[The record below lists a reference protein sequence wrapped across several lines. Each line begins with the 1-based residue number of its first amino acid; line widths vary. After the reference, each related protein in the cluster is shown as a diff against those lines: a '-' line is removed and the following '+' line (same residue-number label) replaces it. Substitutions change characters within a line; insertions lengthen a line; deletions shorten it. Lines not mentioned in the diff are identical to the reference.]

1 MRGRLESP
9 FVGREHEL
17 AMLELCLA
25 EAQRAETRVV
35 VLDGEPGIGK
45 SSLLRRFVAS
55 VPGAAVLRATG
66 DEVESLVAYG
76 VVEQLLAD
84 SAEDPRMGRGARG
97 KVVGD
102 HEDPVAG
109 GNELVDAFQRARRG
123 SEVVVVA
130 IDDLHWTDR
139 PSAVA
144 LRLALRRARQIPLL
158 ALFALRSGQSLR
170 LGEDW
175 ARFVFGD
182 HRVVRL
188 RIGGLGRRDVV
199 ALADAL
205 GVGGLTPWAAAR
217 LLEHTGGNPLHCCAL
232 LEELDPDVWTRPG
245 RLPAPRALAA
255 LVLARLGKL
264 STDTQRMVS
273 GAAVLGRRCRV
284 DTAAAIAG
292 LTDPLPAL
300 QEAVE
305 AGLLAET
312 VEGPA
317 AEISFA
323 HALIQRAVYDDLG
336 PARRREIHRSA
347 VPLVAPL
354 DALSH
359 RVAAAYG
366 PDDALADDLEA
377 AALSARGPSRLSEAA
392 SWWTHAAAASA
403 TSSERSRRAV
413 AALELLVHS
422 GNVADAEALLASTSE
437 LPRDSRLD
445 CLAGELDL
453 LAGRFAAGMQR
464 LHAAWIAH
472 DDEPEPRLAARV
484 ALLLAHGCMLESHLD
499 DAVAWA
505 ERGAATAM
513 RDPPLQREA
522 TAFSAVMLVMV
533 GREADGARRLASVA
547 PVAADVAPGE
557 SALLVWRGAARFLT
571 DDLDG
576 ASADLST
583 AAGRL
588 QASGNARSLTRC
600 LCWLAACEYL
610 SGDWDDCALH
620 AELAVKLA
628 QDAARVWDLCFA
640 NAQAA
645 RVAAGRGDWAAASG
659 HVEAS
664 REAAAALGVPVASSV
679 SAWAAACLA
688 WVRGRFEAV
697 LESAASL
704 RALGPCALLGRRSIV
719 EWSAL
724 EIDALISLGRFERA
738 SDALTDLQRT
748 AIPHQHAVDLVTV
761 ARLRGKLAGA
771 KGDVA
776 SAEMAFRQAWRAAER
791 LEMPLEVARLGLDD
805 GRRLRHAGRRS
816 DAAQSLQSARERLE
830 KLRAAPYV
838 ELCDD
843 ELAAAGFGARAELN
857 PAALGLTPSELT
869 VAGLVAKGRSNR
881 EIAAEL
887 FLSVKTV
894 EFHLR
899 HVFAKLQI
907 HGRRELAELMGG

>member
-9 FVGREHEL
+9 FVGREQEL

-25 EAQRAETRVV
+25 EARSAEPRVV

-45 SSLLRRFVAS
+45 STLLSRFIAS
-55 VPGAAVLRATG
+55 VPGAAMLRATG
-66 DEVESLVAYG
+66 DEAESRVSYG

-84 SAEDPRMGRGARG
+84 AEDDSSKRRRARREIS
-97 KVVGD
+97 GD
-102 HEDPVAG
+102 DDPVASSTD
-109 GNELVDAFQRARRG
+109 LVQAFQRARRG
-123 SEVVVVA
+123 SEVVIVA

-158 ALFALRSGQSLR
+158 ALFALRSEQSLR

-175 ARFVFGD
+175 ARFVSGD

-199 ALADAL
+199 ALAEAL
-205 GVGGLTPWAAAR
+205 GAGRLTPWAAAR
-217 LLEHTGGNPLHCCAL
+217 LLEHTGGNPLHCSAL
-232 LEELDPDVWTRPG
+232 LEELDADVWTRPG

-264 STDTQRMVS
+264 STDTQGLVS
-273 GAAVLGRRCRV
+273 GAAALGHRCRL

-292 LTDPLPAL
+292 LTDPLAAL
-300 QEAVE
+300 QEAVK
-305 AGLLAET
+305 AGLLAEI

-317 AEISFA
+317 AEISFT

-336 PARRREIHRSA
+336 PARRREVHRSA
-347 VPLVAPL
+347 VALVGPL

-366 PDDALADDLEA
+366 PDDALAGDLET
-377 AALSARGPSRLSEAA
+377 AALTARAQGHPAEAA
-392 SWWTHAAAASA
+392 SWWGHAAAASA
-403 TSSERSRRAV
+403 VPSERSRRAL
-413 AALELLVHS
+413 AALELLVRS
-422 GNVADAEALLASTSE
+422 GNVAEAEALLATTSE
-437 LPRDSRLD
+437 LPRDPRLAG
-445 CLAGELDL
+445 LTGELDL
-453 LAGRFAAGMQR
+453 LAGRFAAGKQR
-464 LHAAWIAH
+464 LQAAWIAH
-472 DDEPEPRLAARV
+472 DDEQEPVFAAHV
-484 ALLLAHGCMLESHLD
+484 ALLLAYGCMLESRLD
-499 DAVAWA
+499 EAVEWA
-505 ERGAATAM
+505 ERAVAAAQSE
-513 RDPPLQREA
+513 PPLQREA
-522 TAFSAVMLVMV
+522 TALAGFILVMA
-533 GREADGARRLASVA
+533 GHEANGTRRLASAA
-547 PVAADVAPGE
+547 PVAGDAGTGE
-557 SALLVWRGAARFLT
+557 SELLLWRGAASFLT
-571 DDLDG
+571 DDLRG
-576 ASADLST
+576 ATADLSA

-588 QASGNARSLTRC
+588 QASGNSRSLTEC

-610 SGDWDDCALH
+610 RGDWDDCALH
-620 AELAVKLA
+620 ADLAVNLA

-640 NAQAA
+640 HAQAA
-645 RVAAGRGDWAAASG
+645 RVSAGRGDWAGTSAHVTAS
-659 HVEAS
+659 S
-664 REAAAALGVPVASSV
+664 EAAATLGVTVASSV
-679 SAWAAACLA
+679 SAWAAASQA
-688 WVRGRFEAV
+688 WIRGRYEQV
-697 LESAASL
+697 LESAATL

-719 EWSAL
+719 EWRAF
-724 EIDALISLGRFERA
+724 EIDALISLGRFGPA
-738 SDALTDLQRT
+738 SDALTDLERT
-748 AIPHQHAVDLVTV
+748 GTWLSVDRVTM

-805 GRRLRHAGRRS
+805 GHRLRQAGRRS
-816 DAAQSLQSARERLE
+816 DAAQPLRSAREGLE
-830 KLRAAPYV
+830 KLRATPYL
-838 ELCDD
+838 ELCDQ
-843 ELAAAGFGARAELN
+843 ELAACGFDARAELI

-881 EIAAEL
+881 EVAAEL

-907 HGRRELAELMGG
+907 HGRRELAKLMGG